1 MERGTSILQKRLSD
15 KISPNPLK
23 SFNAVT
29 NLRGVVL
36 LNIPKDSDVVGFDKV
51 DGDTLAAESTG
62 TTDAMNVQ
70 LTIAGGEERNR
81 EANDDS
87 QDSK

>member
-1 MERGTSILQKRLSD
+1 M
-15 KISPNPLK
+15 
-23 SFNAVT
+23 T

-87 QDSK
+87 PDSK